1 MSYCSESIVNSNRLG
16 GAGVWLPSVSMAALS
31 IALACPGAARAAED
45 QAPDNPVASDA
56 VQPSEIVVTARR
68 RDEALQEVPLSVTL
82 ISGDTLREQGAIN
95 TREVLST
102 VPNLTVSTG
111 SRGGRDAVIKIR
123 GVATADTTPVFDPG
137 VGIYINEVYIG
148 RTAGALTDLM
158 DLESVQVLR
167 GPQGTLFGRNSVG
180 GAVLITTKRPTDRFE
195 GEAGVRIGNYDGFGF
210 HGILNVP
217 IANDWAVRGVY
228 QQYDRDGYGRNLFTG
243 FENLNNAKNKLWR
256 VSLQGN
262 LSDDIELFVSYD
274 GVDERSNGRAAT
286 PIGTPAGIGFAYNIA
301 RVLGIISDPSLLPAP
316 GSLQRHETLG
326 LIEGAIDSTQSHNL
340 TGKLNWDVSDGVSLN
355 LTGGYRE
362 IENLSTI
369 DQDGTPA
376 PFANASM
383 PNKQSQYFAEAKLG
397 GEGFGDR
404 LDWVVGANLFEEE
417 ADIQVL
423 TNPERAST
431 RSNSLS
437 FVRNQSYAAF
447 GHVTYQVTD
456 RLSVAG
462 GARKTFDKR
471 DLRSVVY
478 RGATDTLA
486 NCRVSPALRVPGGCD
501 AVASAEFDYI
511 SWEATAGYELAELVN
526 VYARVAKGQKSGGF
540 NASVQTGFLNPFDPE
555 TLLQYEAGVKADLF
569 ERKLQINAS
578 AYFGEYEDLQRQVVR
593 IIAGAPSVFVSN
605 AESARVNGAELE
617 VSFRP
622 IPNFLLTGGL
632 GYTDAKYKVWEFI
645 DPVINSREDLS
656 NNDFALVPEFTYS
669 VSGNYHMNVRDF
681 DLNFVLTWAG
691 SSSYFLS
698 PENRADFKQKGFGLL
713 SGRIALTPSNERW
726 ELAIFGNNLTNEV
739 YDTFGSV
746 YGLPGGALLVPVTGA
761 PRMIGASATF
771 RFR

>member
-1 MSYCSESIVNSNRLG
+1 MTYRIVLGFKGENRIARNRL
-16 GAGVWLPSVSMAALS
+16 LPAVSMGVLS
-31 IALACPGAARAAED
+31 IALACPVAAHAADD
-45 QAPDNPVASDA
+45 QAPENSVASEPG
-56 VQPSEIVVTARR
+56 QQGEIVVTARR
-68 RDEALQEVPLSVTL
+68 RLERLQDVPLSVTV
-82 ISGDTLREQGAIN
+82 ISGETLREQGAIN

-111 SRGGRDAVIKIR
+111 SRGSRDAVIKIR

-137 VGIYINEVYIG
+137 VGIYINDVYIG

-158 DLESVQVLR
+158 DLESLQVLR

-180 GAVLITTKRPTDRFE
+180 GAVLITTKRPTGRFE
-195 GEAGVRIGNYDGFGF
+195 GEVGVRIGNYDGFGF

-228 QQYDRDGYGRNLFTG
+228 QQYDRDGYGSNLLSG
-243 FENLNNAKNKLWR
+243 FDNLNNAKNKLWR

-262 LSDDIELFVSYD
+262 LSDNAELFLSYD
-274 GVDERSNGRAAT
+274 GVDESSNGRAAT
-286 PIGTPAGIGFAYNIA
+286 PIGVPAAIQFTYNTA
-301 RVLGIISDPSLLPAP
+301 RALGIISDPSLLPAP
-316 GSLQRHETLG
+316 GSLKRHQTLG
-326 LIEGAIDSTQSHNL
+326 VIEGGIDSTQFDNF
-340 TGKLNWDVSDGVSLN
+340 TGKLSWDISDAVLLD

-362 IENLSTI
+362 IENRSTI

-376 PFANASM
+376 PIANASM
-383 PNKQSQYFAEAKLG
+383 PNKQNQYFAEVKLG
-397 GEGFGDR
+397 GQSLGDK
-404 LDWVVGANLFEEE
+404 LDWVVGANFFEEE
-417 ADIQVL
+417 AQIQVL

-447 GHVTYQVTD
+447 GHVTFQAND

-462 GARKTFDKR
+462 GVRQTFDKR
-471 DLRSVVY
+471 KLRSAVY
-478 RGATDTLA
+478 RGATDTLQT
-486 NCRVSPALRVPGGCD
+486 CRVNLSLRAPGRCD
-501 AVASAEFDYI
+501 AIASAKFDYI
-511 SWEATAGYELAELVN
+511 SWEASADYEVADLVN

-555 TLLQYEAGVKADLF
+555 TLLQYEAGVKANLF
-569 ERKLQINAS
+569 ERKLRIDAS
-578 AYFGEYEDLQRQVVR
+578 VYFGDYKGLQRQVVR
-593 IIAGAPSVFVSN
+593 IINGAPSVFVSN

-617 VSFRP
+617 VSFTPVR
-622 IPNFLLTGGL
+622 NFVLRGGL
-632 GYTDAKYKVWEFI
+632 GYTDAKYKVWEFV
-645 DPVINSREDLS
+645 DPVTARREDLS
-656 NNDFALVPEFTYS
+656 ANDFALVPEFTYS
-669 VSGNYHMNVRDF
+669 VSGNYHMNVKDF
-681 DLNFVLTWAG
+681 DLNFVLTWSG
-691 SSSYFLS
+691 SSGYFLA
-698 PENRADFKQKGFGLL
+698 PENRADFKQEGFGLL
-713 SGRIALTPSNERW
+713 SGRIALTPNNDRW

-746 YGLPGGALLVPVTGA
+746 YGLPAGPLLVPVTGA